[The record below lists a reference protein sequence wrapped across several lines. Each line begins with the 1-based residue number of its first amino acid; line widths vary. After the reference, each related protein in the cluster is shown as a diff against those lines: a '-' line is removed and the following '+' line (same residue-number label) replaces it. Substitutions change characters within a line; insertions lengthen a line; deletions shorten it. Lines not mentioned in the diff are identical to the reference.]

1 MSKTIQINP
10 ALFNAGSSL
19 SKTKKNREKKQKPII
34 SPLITPNALK
44 NKLLKRIKEH
54 KKEEVSNSTAESK
67 KNTISDIGIYTD
79 EFNDSIE
86 YLKHLSSFKKAEHQ
100 QQNKTMKNYAPV
112 PLVQL
117 DFPDILKEDPIHHQ
131 IPIANSDQPPITL
144 KQNIDQDPP
153 YGCLKGGNKP
163 TYRLWNSTQKI
174 REPVQ
179 HSSLSFSI
187 PQKSIEETDRE
198 KRLNILRDKIKMKQQ
213 EKHNDN
219 IVMNK
224 NLIQVNERPVENKNL
239 VESPSYSQTNMNV
252 NENGSPQRF
261 ENVQVSASDVT
272 LDPAKEELIQK
283 YKEED
288 EKQSSRRLI
297 KKTIR
302 RKYTIGKSKIH
313 GKVGVLIKD
322 RDTRKNIIN
331 AQRELRKKPINDVK
345 LYLRD
350 HALLKA
356 GSNAPNDVV
365 RKIYESSIL
374 AGEITN
380 NNKDTLLH
388 NFLKDKDAD

>member
-10 ALFNAGSSL
+10 SLFNSGGSL
-19 SKTKKNREKKQKPII
+19 FKTKKNREKKQKPII
-34 SPLITPNALK
+34 APLISPNALK

-54 KKEEVSNSTAESK
+54 KKEEFSDSTGASK

-86 YLKHLSSFKKAEHQ
+86 YLKHLSSFKKTEHQ
-100 QQNKTMKNYAPV
+100 EQNKTMKNYGSA

-117 DFPDILKEDPIHHQ
+117 DFPDILKEEPIPQQ
-131 IPIANSDQPPITL
+131 IPSVHSTISL
-144 KQNIDQDPP
+144 KQNPVQDPP
-153 YGCLKGGNKP
+153 YGCLKGGSKP
-163 TYRLWNSTQKI
+163 TYRYWNSTQKI
-174 REPVQ
+174 REPLQ
-179 HSSLSFSI
+179 QSNISFSI

-198 KRLNILRDKIKMKQQ
+198 KRLNVLREKIKMKQQ
-213 EKHNDN
+213 EKHTDN
-219 IVMNK
+219 IVMNT
-224 NLIQVNERPVENKNL
+224 NLIHVNQSSDESKSIVE
-239 VESPSYSQTNMNV
+239 T
-252 NENGSPQRF
+252 PQRF
-261 ENVQVSASDVT
+261 ENSEAFVSDPI
-272 LDPAKEELIQK
+272 LDPVKEELIQK
-283 YKEED
+283 YREEA
-288 EKQSSRRLI
+288 EQQSSRRLI

-322 RDTRKNIIN
+322 RETRKNIIN